1 MTNSTQAESTT
12 TAKRSPTD
20 AFAVWITGLPASGKS
35 TIAAALVGKLRD
47 RGLEVVV
54 LESDVLRRVLPSG
67 EHNYGERERDAF
79 YESMVYI
86 AELFIGQGIP
96 VILDATANRSRYR
109 EHARYKIAKF
119 IEVFVDCPLEVC
131 VERDPKGIY
140 RKAIRGEVDTV
151 PGLQAAYEPPAD
163 ADIVVFG
170 DIEAPERAA
179 DRILAKIEEKGYLD
193 E

>member
-1 MTNSTQAESTT
+1 MTNSIQAESTP

-35 TIAAALVGKLRD
+35 TITAALVDKLRD

-54 LESDVLRRVLPSG
+54 LESDVLRRVLPPG
-67 EHNYGERERDAF
+67 EYYGDRERDAF

-86 AELFIGQGIP
+86 AELFIGRGIP
-96 VILDATANRSRYR
+96 VLLDATANRSRYR
-109 EHARYKIAKF
+109 EHARGRIAKF

-140 RKAIRGEVDTV
+140 RKAIRGEADTV
-151 PGLQAAYEPPAD
+151 PGLQTAYEPPAD

-170 DIEAPERAA
+170 DVEAPERAA